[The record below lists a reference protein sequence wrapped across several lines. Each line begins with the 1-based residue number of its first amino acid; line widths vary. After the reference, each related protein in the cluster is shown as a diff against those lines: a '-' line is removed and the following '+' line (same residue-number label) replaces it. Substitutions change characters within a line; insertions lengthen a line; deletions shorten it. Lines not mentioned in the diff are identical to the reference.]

1 MSDAF
6 AKQPGPSLDIAS
18 TKGMVEETTKN
29 SSVDKIM
36 DFYAS
41 LSEAS

>member
-6 AKQPGPSLDIAS
+6 AKQPGPSPHIAS

-29 SSVDKIM
+29 NSVDKIM
-36 DFYAS
+36 DFYAL
-41 LSEAS
+41 LS